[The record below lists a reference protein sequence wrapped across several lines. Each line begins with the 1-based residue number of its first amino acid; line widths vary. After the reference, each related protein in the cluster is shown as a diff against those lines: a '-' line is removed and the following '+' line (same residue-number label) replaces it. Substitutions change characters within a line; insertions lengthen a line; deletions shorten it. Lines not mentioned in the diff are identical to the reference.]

1 MKSRLFK
8 AIILG
13 LAIGVLGV
21 LLSPFRFA
29 LNLEENSGLGLLFK
43 LRGVQQPSGE
53 VIVVSI
59 EKESSDYLN
68 LPNNPDKWP
77 RSLHA
82 RLVDNLV
89 REGAAVILFD
99 VHFIEEEGDAHKFI
113 SNSWYLFGDKTNL
126 TSRYSTIQL
135 AANGF

>member
-1 MKSRLFK
+1 MKRRLFK

-13 LAIGVLGV
+13 LVIGLVGL

-29 LNLEENSGLGLLFK
+29 LNLEENTGLGLLFK
-43 LRGVQQPSGE
+43 LRGVQPPSGE
-53 VIVVSI
+53 VVVVSI
-59 EKESSDYLN
+59 EKESSDHLN

-89 REGAAVILFD
+89 NEGAAAITFD
-99 VHFIEEEGDAHKFI
+99 FHFIEPL
-113 SNSWYLFGDKTNL
+113 SPRMTNYLQ
-126 TSRYSTIQL
+126 RQ
-135 AANGF
+135 